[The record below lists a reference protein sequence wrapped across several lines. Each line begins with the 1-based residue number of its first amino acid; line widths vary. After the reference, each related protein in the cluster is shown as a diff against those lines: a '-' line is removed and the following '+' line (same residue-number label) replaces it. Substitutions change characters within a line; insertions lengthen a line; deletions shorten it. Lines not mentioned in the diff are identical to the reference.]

1 MVIFTMFVDMTAL
14 SNNITNRDGL
24 WRVDSDSVTISTSY
38 SEKQDGLWRV
48 DSDSVTIS
56 TSYSEKQPEK
66 LNVYIYNHSNSTIYI
81 GRTYGLLMQ
90 VDGEWKYIAK
100 GRNQKCITIWP
111 ASKRNFQV
119 SLCAKKI
126 KSSSG
131 WAYRTDSLYKVRFDV
146 YDSDGIFIDKMD
158 SNFKVSGN
166 IVWHLTDGLVIIH
179 LD

>member
-1 MVIFTMFVDMTAL
+1 MRVIFKVLCITVISTFFVGMTVL
-14 SNNITNRDGL
+14 SNNIKNREGL
-24 WRVDSDSVTISTSY
+24 WCVNSDSVTITS
-38 SEKQDGLWRV
+38 
-48 DSDSVTIS
+48 
-56 TSYSEKQPEK
+56 SYSEKQPEK
-66 LNVYIYNHSNSTIYI
+66 LNVYIYNHSTTIYI
-81 GRTYGLLMQ
+81 GRTYGLLIQ

-100 GRNQKCITIWP
+100 GRNQKSITIQP

-126 KSSSG
+126 KSPSG

-146 YDSDGIFIDKMD
+146 YDSNGVFIYKMD
-158 SNFKVSGN
+158 STFKVSGN

>member
-1 MVIFTMFVDMTAL
+1 MNFLFKTFCIMVIFTMFVDMTAL
-14 SNNITNRDGL
+14 SNNITNR
-24 WRVDSDSVTISTSY
+24 
-38 SEKQDGLWRV
+38 DGLWRV

-131 WAYRTDSLYKVRFDV
+131 WAYRTDLLYKVRFDV
-146 YDSDGIFIDKMD
+146 YDSDGIFIDKID

>member
-1 MVIFTMFVDMTAL
+1 MA
-14 SNNITNRDGL
+14 
-24 WRVDSDSVTISTSY
+24 SV
-38 SEKQDGLWRV
+38 
-48 DSDSVTIS
+48 
-56 TSYSEKQPEK
+56 
-66 LNVYIYNHSNSTIYI
+66 
-81 GRTYGLLMQ
+81 
-90 VDGEWKYIAK
+90 
-100 GRNQKCITIWP
+100 
-111 ASKRNFQV
+111 KRNFQV

>member
-1 MVIFTMFVDMTAL
+1 MVYGVLIQTPSQFPQAIVRN
-14 SNNITNRDGL
+14 SQ
-24 WRVDSDSVTISTSY
+24 
-38 SEKQDGLWRV
+38 K
-48 DSDSVTIS
+48 
-56 TSYSEKQPEK
+56 K

-146 YDSDGIFIDKMD
+146 YDSDGIFY
-158 SNFKVSGN
+158 
-166 IVWHLTDGLVIIH
+166 
-179 LD
+179 